1 MVKLKSIAASRARGV
16 LVVPACLSLLL
27 SGCVPAVVAGGTAA
41 GLTVAQ
47 ERSVGNAIDDT
58 GTDIAVKER
67 LLRHDQQLFNKVGVE
82 VIEGRVL
89 LTGSVPTPEDRI
101 EAARLAWQVDGVQ
114 EVINEIQVSD
124 KSGVANFTKDAW
136 ITTQLRTKL
145 ITDGD
150 VLDFNYNIETV
161 NQTVYLIGIAKDQAE
176 LERATNHARNIEGV
190 RRVISHVRLKSDP
203 RRPG

>member
-1 MVKLKSIAASRARGV
+1 MVKLKPIAASRARGV